1 MQTVKIPCV
10 GYDVT
15 ADIYGDGEPGDL
27 LILSLI
33 GRTSNRSKQ
42 QYSRLFNRLDKD
54 LGAISVVFD
63 YSGHGESPFNIDD
76 MTQAQHFSEVITV
89 FDWMQKQ
96 YPNRTTIV
104 IGSSY
109 GGPHAT
115 RLLQYRKFNGIL
127 LRAPAIYMPDTFYTK
142 KKDEDREQTDAYRKD
157 TEQLAKNPLLI
168 EAAKFK
174 GQRLLIVHGADAII
188 PTQVTDAYAD
198 AINPEVETIPDL
210 PHSLDDATP
219 EQMDEYLDIMYSF
232 FYYYVPL

>member
-1 MQTVKIPCV
+1 MQTVKIPCT
-10 GYDVT
+10 GYEVVADV
-15 ADIYGDGEPGDL
+15 YGDGKTGDF

-76 MTQAQHFSEVITV
+76 MTQAQHFSEVVAV

-96 YPNRTTIV
+96 YPNRITIV

-109 GGPHAT
+109 GGAHAT
-115 RLLQYRKFNGIL
+115 RLMQYRDFNGIL
-127 LRAPAIYMPDTFYTK
+127 LRAPAIYIPDTFYTK
-142 KKDEDREQTDAYRKD
+142 KKDENRQRTDAYRKNK
-157 TEQLAKNPLLI
+157 ELLAKNPLLI

-174 GQRLLIVHGADAII
+174 GQRLLIVHGADEII

-198 AINPEVETIPDL
+198 ALNPEVEIISGL

-219 EQMDEYLDIMYSF
+219 EQMDSYLDSMYSF
-232 FYYYVPL
+232 FYYYVPM